1 MTLFLDAS
9 ALVALIAEEPEAA
22 ALMASLDRDPDLQ
35 TSAIAVWEAAV
46 GLARV
51 FALPPCEPL
60 DWLQRFM
67 EQTQVRVA
75 PLDAQAGR
83 LAIVASSASVRG
95 FTPPAS
101 TWAIASPTPPR
112 ARSVHR
118 WSTRAMISAR
128 PISSAL
134 HDGSRL
140 EMRRSAPSGGEA
152 AAIGYG
158 ADLFAR
164 ATASSGVGGLAGC
177 HDRHKG
183 VRSLTGFPPS
193 PVLK

>member
-9 ALVALIAEEPEAA
+9 ALVALVAEEPEAA

-51 FALPPCEPL
+51 FALPPCEAL

-83 LAIVASSASVRG
+83 LAIVAFERFGKGRHAAG
-95 FTPPAS
+95 LNMGDCFAY
-101 TWAIASPTPPR
+101 AA
-112 ARSVHR
+112 
-118 WSTRAMISAR
+118 TRALGA
-128 PISSAL
+128 AL
-134 HDGSRL
+134 VYKGDDFGKTDIER
-140 EMRRSAPSGGEA
+140 AP
-152 AAIGYG
+152 
-158 ADLFAR
+158 
-164 ATASSGVGGLAGC
+164 
-177 HDRHKG
+177 
-183 VRSLTGFPPS
+183 
-193 PVLK
+193 